1 MANTRFMLTPYF
13 LDEYREGLHTA
24 GQIASDC
31 PINRLDLDPAA
42 ADIQHRV
49 LPLYQEIK
57 SFVQTAVVEDEIPVA
72 MNGDCVMAIPVLAGL
87 QAAGIDPLLL
97 WFDAHGDFNNWETSP
112 SGFLGGM
119 PLAMMVGLG
128 EQTIVE
134 KMEARH
140 LAPADVV
147 LTDGRD
153 LDPGEVELVKQSK
166 ITHLETIAQLQEID
180 LTQKP
185 LWIHFDCDVLRL
197 EDLPAV
203 SYPADGG
210 PSTAELGAVF
220 DHISRS
226 GQIACVS
233 VSLPNPNLD
242 QDGRSMAATIQLTQL
257 LLSGNE

>member
-1 MANTRFMLTPYF
+1 MTKSRFMLTPYF
-13 LDEYREGLHTA
+13 LDEYREGLHAA
-24 GQIASDC
+24 GEIASDC

-49 LPLYQEIK
+49 LPLYQKIK
-57 SFVQTAVVEDEIPVA
+57 SFVQAAAEEDEIPVA

-134 KMEARH
+134 DMEARH

-153 LDPGEVELVKQSK
+153 LDPGEVDLVNRSN
-166 ITHLETIAQLQEID
+166 IIHLKTIEQLREID
-180 LTQKP
+180 LSQKP

-203 SYPADGG
+203 SYPAAGG
-210 PSTAELGAVF
+210 PSTTELGAIF
-220 DHISRS
+220 DHIYQT
-226 GQIACVS
+226 GQVVCVS

-242 QDGRSMAATIQLTQL
+242 GDGRSMATTIKLTNIL
-257 LLSGNE
+257 LGP